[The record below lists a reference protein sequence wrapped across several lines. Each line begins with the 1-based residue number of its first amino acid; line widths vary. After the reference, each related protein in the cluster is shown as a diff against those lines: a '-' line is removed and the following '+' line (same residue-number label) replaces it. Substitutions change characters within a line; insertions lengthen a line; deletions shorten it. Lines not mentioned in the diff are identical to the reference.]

1 MFSYS
6 RVPVKFYA
14 CMSMEQNLDSLG
26 MDRLGAICVGRRRH
40 NEARRLNGVPE
51 CRARSL
57 SVVSLFWTPFL
68 LKGTTVYFLWLQQS
82 NKKWEVEVGYF

>member
-1 MFSYS
+1 
-6 RVPVKFYA
+6 
-14 CMSMEQNLDSLG
+14 MSMEQNLDSLG

-68 LKGTTVYFLWLQQS
+68 LKGTTS
-82 NKKWEVEVGYF
+82 CGYSKAI